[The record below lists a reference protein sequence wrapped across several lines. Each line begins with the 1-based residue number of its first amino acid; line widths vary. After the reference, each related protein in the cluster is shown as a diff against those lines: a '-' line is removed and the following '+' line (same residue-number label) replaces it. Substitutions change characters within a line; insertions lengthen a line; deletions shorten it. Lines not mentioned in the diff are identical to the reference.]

1 MGVADINSCCIHQC
15 NLGYYN
21 QHQKNMGVN
30 TQTIL
35 GNVGSEPRILN
46 FADGGSAANF
56 SVAVTDKGYTTKD
69 GRQIP
74 DHTEWFNCVAK
85 GNLANVIAQYVHKGD
100 KIYCEG
106 KTRTREYVGS
116 DNVPHKITEVIIER
130 VELLGRLA
138 VQDAAAPQQQDTAT
152 QLYGQPQQ
160 TTMQQPAAAPPKD
173 DDLPF

>member
-1 MGVADINSCCIHQC
+1 
-15 NLGYYN
+15 
-21 QHQKNMGVN
+21 MGVN
-30 TQTIL
+30 VQTIL
-35 GNVGSEPRILN
+35 GNVGGEPRISN
-46 FADGGSAANF
+46 FADGGTVANF

-69 GRQIP
+69 GRQVP
-74 DHTEWFNCVAK
+74 DHTEWFNCAAK

-106 KTRTREYVGS
+106 KTKTREYVGS

-138 VQDAAAPQQQDTAT
+138 VQDATAQPQQQDTAA

-160 TTMQQPAAAPPKD
+160 TTMPTAPTAPPKD

>member
-1 MGVADINSCCIHQC
+1 
-15 NLGYYN
+15 
-21 QHQKNMGVN
+21 MGVN
-30 TQTIL
+30 KQIIL
-35 GNVGSEPRILN
+35 GNVGQEPRIST
-46 FADGGSAANF
+46 FADGGTVANF
-56 SVAVTDKGYTTKD
+56 SIAVTDKGYTTKD
-69 GRQIP
+69 GRQVP

-85 GNLANVIAQYVHKGD
+85 GNLANVIAQYVHKSD

-106 KTRTREYVGS
+106 KTKTREYVGS
-116 DNVPHKITEVIIER
+116 DNALRKITEVIIER

-138 VQDAAAPQQQDTAT
+138 VQDAAAAPQQDTAA

>member
-1 MGVADINSCCIHQC
+1 
-15 NLGYYN
+15 
-21 QHQKNMGVN
+21 MGVN
-30 TQTIL
+30 VQTIL
-35 GNVGSEPRILN
+35 GNVGGEPRISN
-46 FADGGSAANF
+46 FADGGTVANF

-69 GRQIP
+69 GRQVP

-138 VQDAAAPQQQDTAT
+138 VQDAAAQPQQQDTAA

>member
-1 MGVADINSCCIHQC
+1 
-15 NLGYYN
+15 
-21 QHQKNMGVN
+21 MGVN
-30 TQTIL
+30 VQAIL
-35 GNVGSEPRILN
+35 GNVGGEPRISN
-46 FADGGSAANF
+46 FADGGTVANF
-56 SVAVTDKGYTTKD
+56 SVAYTEKGYTTKD

-74 DHTEWFNCVAK
+74 DSTEWFNIVAK
-85 GNLANVIAQYVHKGD
+85 NSLANVVQQYVHKGD
-100 KIYCEG
+100 KIYIEG
-106 KTRTREYVGS
+106 KTKTREYVGS

-138 VQDAAAPQQQDTAT
+138 VQDAAAAPQQQDTAA

>member
-1 MGVADINSCCIHQC
+1 
-15 NLGYYN
+15 
-21 QHQKNMGVN
+21 MGVN
-30 TQTIL
+30 KQIIL
-35 GNVGSEPRILN
+35 GNVGQEPRIST
-46 FADGGSAANF
+46 FADGGTVANF
-56 SVAVTDKGYTTKD
+56 SVAYTEKGYTTKD

-74 DHTEWFNCVAK
+74 DSTEWFNVVAK
-85 GNLANVIAQYVHKGD
+85 NSLANVVQQYAHKGD
-100 KIYCEG
+100 KIYIEG
-106 KTRTREYVGS
+106 KTKTREYVGS

-138 VQDAAAPQQQDTAT
+138 VQDAAAAPQQQDTAA

>member
-1 MGVADINSCCIHQC
+1 
-15 NLGYYN
+15 
-21 QHQKNMGVN
+21 MGVN
-30 TQTIL
+30 VQTIL
-35 GNVGSEPRILN
+35 GNVGGEPRISN

-69 GRQIP
+69 GRQVP

-85 GNLANVIAQYVHKGD
+85 GNLANVISQYVHKGD

-106 KTRTREYVGS
+106 KTKTREYVGS

-138 VQDAAAPQQQDTAT
+138 VQDAATAPQQDTAA

-160 TTMQQPAAAPPKD
+160 QTIQQPAAPPKD

>member
-1 MGVADINSCCIHQC
+1 
-15 NLGYYN
+15 
-21 QHQKNMGVN
+21 MGVN
-30 TQTIL
+30 VQTIL
-35 GNVGSEPRILN
+35 GNVGGEPRISN

-56 SVAVTDKGYTTKD
+56 SVAVNDKGYTTKD

-85 GNLANVIAQYVHKGD
+85 GNLANVIAQYVHQGD

-106 KTRTREYVGS
+106 KTKTREYVGS
-116 DNVPHKITEVIIER
+116 DNVPRKITEVIIER

-138 VQDAAAPQQQDTAT
+138 VQDTAAQPQQQDTAT

>member
-1 MGVADINSCCIHQC
+1 
-15 NLGYYN
+15 
-21 QHQKNMGVN
+21 MGVN
-30 TQTIL
+30 VQTIL
-35 GNVGSEPRILN
+35 GNVGGEPRISN

-69 GRQIP
+69 GRQVP

-106 KTRTREYVGS
+106 KTKTREYVCS
-116 DNVPHKITEVIIER
+116 DNVQKRITEVHAEKI
-130 VELLGRLA
+130 ELLGRLA
-138 VQDAAAPQQQDTAT
+138 VQDAAAAPQQQDTAA

-160 TTMQQPAAAPPKD
+160 TTMQQPAAAPPQKD